1 MKILIAGDFAPKER
15 IGKIIR
21 ERNEYG
27 LLDEVKSILSNVDY
41 SIVNLEAPYSSKLD
55 TPIIKKGPHL
65 HSPKAALKL
74 LKDVGFRA
82 CTLANNHINDYGE
95 CGIFDTLAA
104 LQNIEIDSVGIGDN
118 INDAKKILYKT
129 IQGKTVAFISICEN
143 EYSIAT
149 KSNPGAAPIN
159 PIINFYQIKDA
170 KKNAD
175 YVIVITHG
183 GHEHFQLPSPR
194 MKELFRF
201 YIDIGA
207 DAVINHHQHCYSG
220 YETYLGKPIIY
231 GLGNF
236 LFDSQKR
243 MHTPWNYGYMA
254 ILKLKNNFFEIETVP
269 YKQSLED
276 PRLHILN
283 GEELRTFEKKIIQ
296 INDIISNDDLLEEA
310 YDTFITKK
318 KKAVLG
324 VFSPYPSEYIREVAS
339 RGMIP
344 NLLSTGQISSMLNY
358 IMCESQ
364 RDVTIGVLKN
374 LLKSKI

>member
-1 MKILIAGDFAPKER
+1 MNILIAGDFAPKER
-15 IGKIIR
+15 VGEIIR
-21 ERNEYG
+21 DRNGYG
-27 LLDEVKSILSNVDY
+27 LLDEVKYILSNVDY
-41 SIVNLEAPYSSKLD
+41 SLVNLEAPYSSKLD
-55 TPIIKKGPHL
+55 TPITKKGPHL
-65 HSPKAALKL
+65 HSPQAALEL
-74 LKDVGFRA
+74 LKDVGFSA

-95 CGIFDTLAA
+95 VGIHETLLA
-104 LQNIEIDSVGIGDN
+104 LRNLEIDSVGIGKN
-118 INDAKKILYKT
+118 IIDAKKILYKN
-129 IQGKTVAFISICEN
+129 IQGNTVAFISICEN

-149 KSNPGAAPIN
+149 KNNPGAAPIN
-159 PIINFYQIKDA
+159 PVNNYYQIKEA

-183 GHEHFQLPSPR
+183 GHEHYQLPSPR

-220 YETYLGKPIIY
+220 YEIYSGKPIMY

-236 LFDSQKR
+236 LFDSKKR
-243 MHTPWNYGYMA
+243 MHSPWNYGYMA
-254 ILKLKNNFFEIETVP
+254 ILKLKDNFFEIETVP

-276 PRLHILN
+276 PRLHILA
-283 GEELRTFEKKIIQ
+283 GEELRTFEKTVAQ
-296 INDIISNDDLLEEA
+296 INNVISNDILLEKS
-310 YDTFITKK
+310 YDAFIAKK

-324 VFSPYPSEYIREVAS
+324 VFSPYPSEYIREIAS
-339 RGMIP
+339 RRIIP
-344 NLLSTGQISSMLNY
+344 NLLSTGQISSLLNY

-374 LLKSKI
+374 LLQSKE